1 MKNKILVLTLVT
13 ALLFAMSSCDFFA
26 KEHEHQFG
34 EEWVSDD
41 SYHWHVCAG
50 DECDEIADKA
60 EHTGGI
66 ATETEKAKCETCGA
80 EYGELLA
87 HTHAFGEWETK
98 TPANCDDAEVE
109 IRYCACGAS
118 ETQTGDAALGHSY
131 TEQVVS
137 EDYLATANCDE
148 QASYY
153 YSCACGA
160 KGEEIFFT
168 GDVIEHVYGEWQTK
182 TAANCTDAEVE
193 YRACACGAEETRT
206 GDSALDHSMVNKS
219 DEFEHWTECER
230 EGCDEATEKVAHE
243 PATLTVVSNLAS
255 PMQYDVVKVSDLTV
269 TAGCDCGAQIPVTR
283 GIIFNEFALAEGANT
298 ISVSFAGLT
307 ATTTVEAKKFGVVID
322 GKVTDD
328 TYVYKASGFQEK
340 NYDTESQLSANG
352 DNFRVLL
359 RYNFSDFLASAYYQA
374 HKTEAKVQ
382 FTFTMTTGTITTED
396 AITFKVYPTSA
407 DRSAVSFSDLT
418 WKTYDD
424 EPHALGWSN
433 AYGFVE
439 KVANSNKVAIDGD
452 KITITVAYREL
463 EQFID
468 ANGNAIF
475 VFAIWK
481 SSTKVGSIENDTAAN
496 RPTVQVILNDE
507 HIHAFINET
516 VDEKYFVS
524 ANCTEKAKYYYS
536 CSCGAASDKI
546 FEYGEVIEHQFG
558 AWQTRTE
565 ANCLEAEL
573 EFRVC
578 ACGAEETQ
586 TGDAALDHDMQTK
599 FDETNHWTE
608 CSRCDE
614 ATAPVA
620 HFGGEAT
627 ETEQATC
634 EGCEQKYGG
643 LASHVH
649 EFGAWQTRTEATCTE
664 AEVEFRKCECGAEE
678 TQIGDAALGHD
689 MQTQYDANNHWT
701 ACTNGCGEATDP
713 VAHFGGEATL
723 TEQAICEG
731 CGQPYGALKEPEKQ
745 EYTINGAIIADTD
758 INSSSKTKDRSKNVQ
773 IYLYSTAARGFV
785 FASIKDILDSEDFNQ
800 FKTDGIFYFTFTI
813 AGNES
818 DVNNTKFTLQIANPT
833 YTDLDGATQYT
844 AGIDASAITWNS
856 VHVSGGA
863 YYNALYLGDMK
874 YLVGSSNGGKTL
886 AQTDKVIYTAGEDG
900 AAGTI
905 TYALTYDDIKDY
917 VCMDTASEYYG
928 QVVFKLRAN
937 GTGTGASSTLYYAS
951 SETATPPTV
960 KFVYTK

>member
-1 MKNKILVLTLVT
+1 MKNKILVLTLAT
-13 ALLFAMSSCDFFA
+13 ALLFVMSSCVFFVE
-26 KEHEHQFG
+26 EHEHQFG

-60 EHTGGI
+60 EHTGGT
-66 ATETEKAKCETCGA
+66 ATETEKAKCDVCGA

-87 HTHAFGEWETK
+87 HTHVFGEWETK

-118 ETQTGDAALGHSY
+118 ETRTGDAALGHSY

-137 EDYLATANCDE
+137 EDYLATANCGE

-153 YSCACGA
+153 YSCACGEA
-160 KGEEIFFT
+160 GEETFFT

-182 TAANCTDAEVE
+182 SAANCTDAEVE

-206 GDSALDHSMVNKS
+206 GDSALNHIMVNKS

-230 EGCDEATEKVAHE
+230 EGCNEATEKVAHE
-243 PATLTVVSNLAS
+243 PTTLSVVSNLSS
-255 PMQYDVVKVSDLTV
+255 PMQYDIVRVSDLTV
-269 TAGCDCGAQIPVTR
+269 TAGCDCGVQIPVTR
-283 GIIFNEFALAEGANT
+283 GVIFTEFALAEGANT

-322 GKVTDD
+322 GKVNDD
-328 TYVYKASGFQEK
+328 THVYSGSGSQDK
-340 NYDTESQLSANG
+340 NYVSEKELSANG
-352 DNFRVLL
+352 SNFRVLL

-407 DRSAVSFSDLT
+407 DRSAVNFSSLT

-424 EPHALGWSN
+424 EPHALGWGN

-439 KVANSNKVAIDGD
+439 KVAKSDKVAIDGD

-468 ANGNAIF
+468 ADGNAIF

-481 SSTKVGSIENDTAAN
+481 SSTKVGSIENDTEAN

-507 HIHAFINET
+507 HIHAFNNEI

-586 TGDAALDHDMQTK
+586 IGDAALGHNMETK

-634 EGCEQKYGG
+634 EGCGQKYGG

-649 EFGAWQTRTEATCTE
+649 SFGDWQTRTEATCTE
-664 AEVEFRKCECGAEE
+664 PEVEFRKCECGAEE
-678 TQIGDAALGHD
+678 TQIGDAALEHN
-689 MQTQYDANNHWT
+689 MESKFDADNHWT
-701 ACTNGCGEATDP
+701 ECSRCDEATEA

-731 CGQPYGALKEPEKQ
+731 CGQPYGALKEPEKV
-745 EYTINGAIIADTD
+745 ETVINGAIKDDTYIYSSGKSGDYTAKDEMGTYSDQFRVYFRFNFSDILNSPDYETYKNEAKIQFSFAVSTGADLITD
-758 INSSSKTKDRSKNVQ
+758 TTKFAFRVFPVDDTIKNINFSNINWNNQASSGSYPALGWGNTTQLVSSETIGDKVAYENGIITITVDFSA
-773 IYLYSTAARGFV
+773 IESCIDTATGDALFV
-785 FASIKDILDSEDFNQ
+785 FAIPGTKSIK
-800 FKTDGIFYFTFTI
+800 I
-813 AGNES
+813 ASME
-818 DVNNTKFTLQIANPT
+818 NT
-833 YTDLDGATQYT
+833 
-844 AGIDASAITWNS
+844 
-856 VHVSGGA
+856 
-863 YYNALYLGDMK
+863 
-874 YLVGSSNGGKTL
+874 
-886 AQTDKVIYTAGEDG
+886 
-900 AAGTI
+900 
-905 TYALTYDDIKDY
+905 TYAIP
-917 VCMDTASEYYG
+917 A
-928 QVVFKLRAN
+928 
-937 GTGTGASSTLYYAS
+937 
-951 SETATPPTV
+951 V
-960 KFVYTK
+960 KFVYYK

>member
-13 ALLFAMSSCDFFA
+13 ALLFVMSSCGNTET
-26 KEHEHQFG
+26 EHEHQFG
-34 EEWVSDD
+34 EEWVSDG
-41 SYHWHVCAG
+41 SYHWHACAG

-60 EHTGGI
+60 EHTGGT

-131 TEQVVS
+131 TEQVAS
-137 EDYLATANCDE
+137 EDYLATANCGE

-153 YSCACGA
+153 YSCACGEA
-160 KGEEIFFT
+160 GEETFFT

-182 TAANCTDAEVE
+182 SAANCTDAEVE

-206 GDSALDHSMVNKS
+206 GDSALNHIMVNKS

-230 EGCDEATEKVAHE
+230 EGCNEATEKVAHE
-243 PATLTVVSNLAS
+243 PTTLSVVSNLSS
-255 PMQYDVVKVSDLTV
+255 PMQYDIVRVSDLTV

-283 GIIFNEFALAEGANT
+283 GIIFTEFALAEGANT

-328 TYVYKASGFQEK
+328 THVYSGSGSQDK
-340 NYDTESQLSANG
+340 NYVDQKELSANG
-352 DNFRVLL
+352 SNFRVLL

-407 DRSAVSFSDLT
+407 DRSAVNFSSLT

-424 EPHALGWSN
+424 EPHALGWGN

-439 KVANSNKVAIDGD
+439 KVAKSDKVAIDGD

-468 ANGNAIF
+468 ADGNAIF

-481 SSTKVGSIENDTAAN
+481 SSTKVGSIENDTEAN

-507 HIHAFINET
+507 HIHAFNNEI

-586 TGDAALDHDMQTK
+586 IGDAALGHNMETK

-634 EGCEQKYGG
+634 EGCGQKYGG

-649 EFGAWQTRTEATCTE
+649 SFGDWQTRTEATCTE

-678 TQIGDAALGHD
+678 TQIGDAALEHN
-689 MQTQYDANNHWT
+689 MESKFDADNHWT
-701 ACTNGCGEATDP
+701 ECSRCDEATEA
-713 VAHFGGEATL
+713 VAHFGGEATY

-731 CGQPYGALKEPEKQ
+731 CSQPYGALKEVPKQ
-745 EYTINGAIIADTD
+745 EYTISGAIAEDTYVSSNSTSAKD
-758 INSSSKTKDRSKNVQ
+758 IDYSTSKDALGTYSNYYRAYFKFDLSSIINSEDYAACKGDAKIQFIFTLSKGAVTDSSKLTFGGFTPGANTTGLAFSNV
-773 IYLYSTAARGFV
+773 
-785 FASIKDILDSEDFNQ
+785 
-800 FKTDGIFYFTFTI
+800 
-813 AGNES
+813 
-818 DVNNTKFTLQIANPT
+818 T
-833 YTDLDGATQYT
+833 Y
-844 AGIDASAITWNS
+844 NS
-856 VHVSGGA
+856 V
-863 YYNALYLGDMK
+863 
-874 YLVGSSNGGKTL
+874 SSNGTYADLNWNSATTLVDGGKTV
-886 AQTDKVIYTAGEDG
+886 ADNADKVSYTENTL
-900 AAGTI
+900 TI
-905 TYALTYDDIKDY
+905 TLNYSDIEGMVD
-917 VCMDTASEYYG
+917 ENG
-928 QVVFKLRAN
+928 LVVFTLRI
-937 GTGTGASSTLYYAS
+937 GSTSGISIASMENTTYA
-951 SETATPPTV
+951 APAV